1 MDFMIKLESPK
12 WKKQGKAIKATQIAF
27 ELEQK
32 LARNIKEKAA
42 REGLTPS
49 DEIRKIV
56 GLSYSLP
63 KRPRLT
69 MSLSED
75 DYRILALKYGLN
87 PEERLEIKRKIMEE
101 LINKVEA
108 I

>member
-1 MDFMIKLESPK
+1 MIKLESPK
-12 WKKQGKAIKATQIAF
+12 WKKQIKAIKATQIAF

-56 GLSYSLP
+56 GLSYSPP

-69 MSLSED
+69 MSLTEN
-75 DYRILALKYGLN
+75 DYEILAKKYKLDSKKH
-87 PEERLEIKRKIMEE
+87 LEIKKKIIEE
-101 LINKVEA
+101 LINKIELL
-108 I
+108 